1 MVSRGLRF
9 LTAAAMA
16 VVLGVLAAGPASG
29 AAPQFDPGAVMCFE
43 SLESGARC
51 DGDTTPGAAT
61 DISLTFCTSWN
72 DDCTVRDSVPEKA
85 SPGGMVAFTPP
96 EWNVPKGD
104 TIPIGAIAG
113 RVVEERHLGLL
124 GGSCNNRIQ
133 ASGTLLNA
141 SINVSDSVAPRP
153 EGETDRMQPLAMDAN
168 GNGIPDGA
176 DRYPTFLAEHFQID

>member
-43 SLESGARC
+43 ALESGARC

-85 SPGGMVAFTPP
+85 SPGRNGGFPP
-96 EWNVPKGD
+96 AGGNRAKGS
-104 TIPIGAIAG
+104 PHPNG
-113 RVVEERHLGLL
+113 RDWGP
-124 GGSCNNRIQ
+124 G
-133 ASGTLLNA
+133 
-141 SINVSDSVAPRP
+141 
-153 EGETDRMQPLAMDAN
+153 
-168 GNGIPDGA
+168 
-176 DRYPTFLAEHFQID
+176 